1 MRSRIAQLS
10 ILALVL
16 LVLAIALTGCTV
28 SDASGRFDRIGF
40 AGIFEPGVTIIL
52 DTKTDQVWVIG
63 AGALADGAIA
73 SALRRPSRMTSV
85 LSGGNAEA
93 NANSDASADSDASGG
108 GGHDLPPGHRQHHGG
123 GE

>member
-1 MRSRIAQLS
+1 MK
-10 ILALVL
+10 ILAILTLAL
-16 LVLAIALTGCTV
+16 LLTGCTV
-28 SDASGRFDRIGF
+28 SGGVDDRFQRTGF
-40 AGIFEPGVTIIL
+40 PGIFDPSVTIIL

-73 SALRRPSRMTSV
+73 SALRRPSKMTSV

-108 GGHDLPPGHRQHHGG
+108 GGHDLPPGHRKHHGD
-123 GE
+123 